1 MVDWIDRN
9 GLRMNVSK
17 TNLLVLS
24 PKRRSPDSVS
34 VTIKGEEIMQQDQ
47 VKYLGVIVDK
57 DLIGRFTLRRRVTSA
72 LLGFPTG
79 KHEIPT
85 NRIQEIDV

>member
-1 MVDWIDRN
+1 
-9 GLRMNVSK
+9 
-17 TNLLVLS
+17 
-24 PKRRSPDSVS
+24 
-34 VTIKGEEIMQQDQ
+34 MQQDQ

-57 DLIGRFTLRRRVTSA
+57 DLIGRFTLRRCVTSA